1 MIVLGLNCYKHDAA
15 AAVLVDGKL
24 VAAAEEERFTRRKH
38 TGEFPAQAAAYCLKA
53 AGASARDI
61 DHIGFYMDPAPFLG
75 GLATHGLAQLLRS
88 RHPRDFAQVVAV
100 ITRNYA
106 RMKAIPRKLRA
117 LDLAT
122 ERAAFHYVEHH
133 LAHAASTFFA
143 SPFHRAAILS
153 LDGVGEWNSGLLAYG
168 EGNRIERIRDHYLPS
183 SLGHYYMAMT
193 RYLGFPHHGDEY
205 KVMGLASY
213 GEDAYREAFDRIL
226 APRDGGGYRLDH
238 SYFNTYFD
246 VEGLLHTHRLE
257 EALGPARPEDAEV
270 TRRHENIA
278 HSAQAA
284 LNRVGTALARWV
296 KNRTGAEN
304 VCLAG
309 GVALNCVMN
318 QHIMN
323 AGLFDGVFVQPAAHD
338 AGGALGAALYI
349 YHQKLGQPRE
359 SYMASAALGPAFDD
373 DAIETCLQQYKLAYT
388 RPGDVARAA
397 AEAVAAGRLVGW
409 FQGRAEFGPR
419 ALGQRSILADPRKAE
434 MKEIVN
440 RTVKQREG
448 FRPFAPS
455 VLLERTGEYFT
466 PVREAP
472 FMTLTF
478 DTTRRAR
485 ERIPAVVHVDDTSR
499 IQTVRRETHELYYRL
514 LAHFEELT
522 GEGVVLN
529 TSFNVKGEP
538 IVLTPDDALRCFH
551 TTALDCLA
559 LGPFWLTKR

>member
-38 TGEFPAQAAAYCLKA
+38 TGEFPALAAAYCLKA
-53 AGASARDI
+53 AGAAARDV
-61 DHIGFYMDPAPFLG
+61 DHVGFYMDPALLLG

-88 RHPRDFAQVVAV
+88 RKPRDFSQLIVA
-100 ITRNYA
+100 ITRNYV
-106 RMKAIPRKLRA
+106 RMKGVPRKLQE
-117 LDLAT
+117 LGLVT
-122 ERAAFHYVEHH
+122 ERAAHHYVAHH
-133 LAHAASTFFA
+133 LAHAASAFFA
-143 SPFHRAAILS
+143 SPFHSAAVLS

-168 EGNRIERIRDHYLPS
+168 EGNHIERIRDHYLPS
-183 SLGHYYMAMT
+183 SLGHYYIAMT

-213 GEDAYREAFDRIL
+213 GEDAYQNAFEHIL
-226 APRDGGGYRLDH
+226 APRNDGSYFLDH
-238 SYFNTYFD
+238 SYFDTYFD
-246 VEGLLHTHRLE
+246 VNGRLHTHRLE
-257 EALGPARPEDAEV
+257 EALGPPRAEDEAV
-270 TRRHENIA
+270 ARRHENVA
-278 HSAQAA
+278 YSAQAA
-284 LNRVGTALARWV
+284 LNRVGVSLARWL
-296 KNRTGAEN
+296 KHKTGAEN
-304 VCLAG
+304 ICLAG

-323 AGLFDGVFVQPAAHD
+323 AGLFEGIFVQPAAHD
-338 AGGALGAALYI
+338 AGGALGSALYV
-349 YHQKLGQPRE
+349 YHQKLGHPRE
-359 SYMASAALGPAFDD
+359 SYMASAALGPAFD
-373 DAIETCLQQYKLAYT
+373 AKEIETLLAQYKLTYT
-388 RPGDVARAA
+388 RPEDIARAA
-397 AEAVAAGRLVGW
+397 AAAVAAGQLVGW

-419 ALGQRSILADPRKAE
+419 ALGQRSILADPRKAD

-455 VLLERTGEYFT
+455 VLLERAGEYFT

-478 DTTRRAR
+478 GTTRRAQ
-485 ERIPAVVHVDDTSR
+485 ERIPAVVHVDNTSR
-499 IQTVRRETHELYYRL
+499 IQTVRRETNELYYRM
-514 LAHFEELT
+514 LAYFEELT